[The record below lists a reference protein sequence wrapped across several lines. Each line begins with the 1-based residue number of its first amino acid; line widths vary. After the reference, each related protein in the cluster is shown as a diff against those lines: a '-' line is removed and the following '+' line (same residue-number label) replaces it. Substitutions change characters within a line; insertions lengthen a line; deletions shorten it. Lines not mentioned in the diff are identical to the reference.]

1 VLSCP
6 CRKAKKSG
14 DIEVMQKVVFSISKV
29 NRDDKLTGVGYLSEG
44 NLLIPAIS
52 KQGKPYIRIFEAV
65 TERCH
70 QVINTVN
77 EFKGYI
83 TVAFSNVPVYNAKD
97 ENYDVV
103 DYIEVDY
110 SVWFKYVD

>member
-1 VLSCP
+1 LP
-6 CRKAKKSG
+6 LPKGKKSG
-14 DIEVMQKVVFSISKV
+14 GIDVMQKVVFSISKV

-44 NLLIPAIS
+44 NLLIPALS

-70 QVINTVN
+70 QVANAVN

-83 TVAFSNVPVYNAKD
+83 TMAFSNVPVYNAKD